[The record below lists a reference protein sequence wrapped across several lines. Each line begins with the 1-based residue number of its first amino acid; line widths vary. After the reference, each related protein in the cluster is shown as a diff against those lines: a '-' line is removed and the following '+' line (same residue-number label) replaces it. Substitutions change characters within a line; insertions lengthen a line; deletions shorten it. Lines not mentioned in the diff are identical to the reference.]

1 MKNILSKI
9 GIMGGTFNPIHNA
22 HIEIAK
28 SACEQFNL
36 DKVLFITSGNPPHKK
51 NRTKT
56 SPYLRHK
63 MVTEAIKNYEKFEA
77 CDYEVKKETYSYT
90 LETLKY
96 IKKEYNNPEIFFII
110 GADSLHDLPKWYKPR
125 TILELCTLLVY
136 KRIGY
141 DMEKDLK
148 EIKKEYYCI
157 ADFID
162 AENVDISSTDI
173 REKIKNGEEI
183 DQFVPKSVNEFIKR
197 NNLYKEN
204 TENLKERI
212 KKALT
217 KERFTHSMGVVKMAE
232 GLAKIYKEDE
242 KKAYTAAILHDC
254 AKNIDLETSLKK
266 CEDYDVYLD
275 ESERKNPLLIHAK
288 LGEKIAEYEYGIKDR
303 DILNAIKW
311 HTVGRKGMSTLEKI
325 IFVADMIEKGRTF
338 PGVENLRKL
347 AREDLDSAVKECILN
362 TIKFNEEKN
371 KEIHPNAYEVIN
383 WIESFKK

>member
-1 MKNILSKI
+1 MSKI

-51 NRTKT
+51 NQTII
-56 SPYLRHK
+56 SSYLRHK
-63 MVTEAIKNYEKFEA
+63 MVTEAIKNYDKFEP

-136 KRIGY
+136 KRRGY
-141 DMEKDLK
+141 DMEKDLRD
-148 EIKKEYYCI
+148 IKKEYYCI
-157 ADFID
+157 AEFID
-162 AENVDISSTDI
+162 AETVDISSTQI
-173 REKIKNGEEI
+173 RKKVEKGEEI
-183 DQFVPKSVNEFIKR
+183 DEFVPESVNEFIKR
-197 NNLYKEN
+197 NNLYKEKSG
-204 TENLKERI
+204 NLKERI
-212 KKALT
+212 KEVLT
-217 KERFTHSMGVVKMAE
+217 DERFTHSIGVVRMAE
-232 GLAKIYKEDE
+232 SLAKKHNEDK

-254 AKNIDLETSLKK
+254 AKNIDIETSLKK
-266 CEDYDVYLD
+266 CEDYGVVLD
-275 ESERKNPLLIHAK
+275 ENEIKNPLLIHAK
-288 LGEKIAEYEYGIKDR
+288 LGEKIAEYEYGIKDE

-325 IFVADMIEKGRTF
+325 IFVADMVEKGRTF

-347 AREDLDSAVKECILN
+347 AHEDLNKAVKECILN
-362 TIKFNEEKN
+362 TIKFNEAKN

-383 WIESFKK
+383 WIDSL

>member
-1 MKNILSKI
+1 MSKI

-51 NRTKT
+51 NQTII
-56 SPYLRHK
+56 SSYLRHK
-63 MVTEAIKNYEKFEA
+63 MVTEAIKNYDKFEP

-136 KRIGY
+136 KRRGY
-141 DMEKDLK
+141 DMEKDLRD
-148 EIKKEYYCI
+148 IKKEYYCI
-157 ADFID
+157 AEFID
-162 AENVDISSTDI
+162 AETVDISSTQI
-173 REKIKNGEEI
+173 REKVEKGEEI
-183 DQFVPKSVNEFIKR
+183 DEFVPESVSKFIKR
-197 NNLYKEN
+197 NNLYKEISG
-204 TENLKERI
+204 NLKERI
-212 KKALT
+212 KEVLT
-217 KERFTHSMGVVKMAE
+217 DERFTHSIGVVRMAE
-232 GLAKIYKEDE
+232 SLAKKHNEDK

-254 AKNIDLETSLKK
+254 AKNIDIETSLKK
-266 CEDYDVYLD
+266 CEDYGVVLD
-275 ESERKNPLLIHAK
+275 ENEIKNPLLIHAK
-288 LGEKIAEYEYGIKDR
+288 LGEKIAEYEYGINDE

-325 IFVADMIEKGRTF
+325 IFVADMVEKGRTF

-347 AREDLDSAVKECILN
+347 AHEDLNKAVKECILN
-362 TIKFNEEKN
+362 TIKFNEAKN

-383 WIESFKK
+383 WIDNL